1 MVRVNED
8 FLPSHLFKNDMKY
21 SILLIAMVLFSCT
34 GSLSDEQR
42 KRIKESMEQ
51 GEIKKIS
58 EAQVTEAAFVYGRKL
73 ASMLDKRDKTLT
85 NTVLLD
91 SLSQAFQIEIVPI
104 QTENKNLR
112 GVERQ
117 LLEAYLAGGESND
130 NIQKMG
136 ADSLLYTRPI
146 LREHPDGSTEFLK
159 ALGIRMTRKQVVLS
173 IKD

>member
-1 MVRVNED
+1 
-8 FLPSHLFKNDMKY
+8 MKY
-21 SILLIAMVLFSCT
+21 SFLLIAVVLFSCT

-51 GEIKKIS
+51 GEIKKLS
-58 EAQVTEAAFVYGRKL
+58 EAQVTEAAFVYGRMV
-73 ASMLDKRDKTLT
+73 ASILDERDKSLT

-91 SLSQAFQIEIVPI
+91 SLSQAFHIEIVTI

-112 GVERQ
+112 GVEKQ
-117 LLEAYLAGGESND
+117 LLEAYMAGGEAND

-136 ADSLLYTRPI
+136 ADSLLYTKPI

-159 ALGIRMTRKQVVLS
+159 AIGIRMTRKQVVLS

>member
-1 MVRVNED
+1 
-8 FLPSHLFKNDMKY
+8 MKY
-21 SILLIAMVLFSCT
+21 SILLIAVTLVSCT

-51 GEIKKIS
+51 GEIKKLS
-58 EAQVTEAAFVYGRKL
+58 EAQITEAAFAYGRKITSL
-73 ASMLDKRDKTLT
+73 LDKSDKTLT
-85 NTVLLD
+85 NTTLLD
-91 SLSQAFQIEIVPI
+91 SLSQAYQVEIISIHPD
-104 QTENKNLR
+104 NLNMR

-117 LLEAYLAGGESND
+117 LLDAYMNGGASSD

-136 ADSLLYTRPI
+136 ADSILFTKPVLLG
-146 LREHPDGSTEFLK
+146 HPDGSTEFLK

>member
-1 MVRVNED
+1 
-8 FLPSHLFKNDMKY
+8 MKY
-21 SILLIAMVLFSCT
+21 SILLMVVVSISCT

-51 GEIKKIS
+51 GEIKKLT
-58 EAQVTEAAFVYGRKL
+58 EAQVTEAAFTYGRKVAAL
-73 ASMLDKRDKTLT
+73 LDKRDKTLT
-85 NTVLLD
+85 NAALLD

-104 QTENKNLR
+104 QPGNQNLR

-117 LLEAYLAGGESND
+117 LLEAYMTGGESND

-136 ADSLLYTRPI
+136 PDSLLYTKPI

>member
-1 MVRVNED
+1 
-8 FLPSHLFKNDMKY
+8 MKY
-21 SILLIAMVLFSCT
+21 SILLIGMVLFSCT

-51 GEIKKIS
+51 GEIKKLT
-58 EAQVTEAAFVYGRKL
+58 EAQVTEAAFVYGRKV
-73 ASMLDKRDKTLT
+73 ATILDKRDKTLT

-91 SLSQAFQIEIVPI
+91 SISQAFQIEIVPI
-104 QTENKNLR
+104 QAENKNLR

-117 LLEAYLAGGESND
+117 LLEAYQAGGESND

-136 ADSLLYTRPI
+136 ADTLLYTKPI

-159 ALGIRMTRKQVVLS
+159 AIGIRMTRKQVVLS